1 MSLFD
6 YFGIVD
12 YAFMVFYVV
21 VLLFLGF
28 YLRKLASKSLDN
40 YVCGGGNIPWWAM
53 GVSGMASF
61 LDLAGTAII
70 VSFLFMMGPQGLF
83 VEFRGG
89 AVLILPFMMLWTG
102 KWHRRSGCLTGAQ
115 WNIFRFGD
123 CWGGRASQ
131 LMGVIATVL
140 TTIGM
145 LAYLIIGAGIFLST
159 FLPWTPSQCSIG
171 LLLLAT
177 PYTMMSGF
185 YGVIFTDLF
194 QSCIIIAA
202 VIYVTITAFMGVD
215 SAAEVSKVAMSVTG
229 NPDWISGIPKWNVHV
244 PKGYEM
250 YKHLILFSSF
260 YLIRTVVAGIG
271 TGADPRY
278 FGAKN
283 DRECGKLSMLWTGL
297 MSFRW
302 PLMIG
307 IAVLGLY
314 LVNDLMPDQA
324 GIEKAAEAIHQ
335 QYPETTKP
343 AWGDLISSI
352 AKTPKEE
359 DAALVAQLKEIL
371 GEDKFIEKMNLI
383 SYDGTVNPE
392 KILSQV
398 LQMRVA
404 KGMRGILVI
413 ALIAAAL
420 STFGSWI
427 NLGTSQFVND
437 FYKKWLRPKASTKE
451 LILASWTT
459 VASIVALSFWFSKS
473 LESIN
478 DIWGWMMM
486 GFGAGFLVPSFLRL
500 YWWRF
505 TGAASAIGTLVGI
518 VAAIVQRIV
527 WPDLTA
533 WAEANQMN
541 SEITRWMY
549 LLLTEYNE
557 ITQFVLILTIGFI
570 GSIVATYLTKPT
582 DPEVLKNMYMKT
594 RPFGVWG
601 HLKRELSDEERA
613 KVNREHRN
621 DLLALPF
628 AMVWQVCIFLVP
640 MLFVLH
646 NWKEFTGT
654 FILGLVAFAGLYFIW
669 FRNQPERNFYEE

>member
-1 MSLFD
+1 MTLFD
-6 YFGIVD
+6 YFGVWD
-12 YAFMVFYVV
+12 YVFMGFYVV
-21 VLLFLGF
+21 VLLFLGV

-40 YVCGGGNIPWWAM
+40 YICGGRNIPWWAM

-61 LDLAGTAII
+61 LDLAGTAVI

-89 AVLILPFMMLWTG
+89 AVLVLPFMMLWTG

-123 CWGGRASQ
+123 GWGGRASQ

-145 LAYLIIGAGIFLST
+145 LAYLIVGAGIFLST
-159 FLPWTPSQCSIG
+159 FLPWTPTACSIG

-177 PYTMMSGF
+177 PYVMMSGF

-194 QSCIIIAA
+194 QSCIIIVA
-202 VIYVTITAFMGVD
+202 VIYVTITAFMGVE
-215 SAAEVSKVAMSVTG
+215 SSAEVSKVAMSVTG
-229 NPDWISGIPKWNVHV
+229 NPDWISGVPKWEVHV
-244 PKGYEM
+244 PKGYEEFRP
-250 YKHLILFSSF
+250 LIIVSSF
-260 YLIRTVVAGIG
+260 YLVRTIVAGIG

-283 DRECGKLSMLWTGL
+283 DRECGKLSMLWTTL
-297 MSFRW
+297 MSVRW

-307 IAVLGLY
+307 IAVMGLY
-314 LVNDLMPDQA
+314 LVNDLISNQSSVDQA
-324 GIEKAAEAIHQ
+324 AALIHRH
-335 QYPETTKP
+335 YPDTAKP
-343 AWGDLISSI
+343 EWGDLISSI
-352 AKTPKEE
+352 ANVPDKH
-359 DAALVAQLKEIL
+359 DAALVAQLKDVL
-371 GEDKFIEKMNLI
+371 GEDKFIEKMNLV

-437 FYKKWLRPKASTKE
+437 FYKKWIRPKASTKE
-451 LILASWTT
+451 LILASWIT
-459 VASIVALSFWFSKS
+459 VATIVFVSFLFSRS
-473 LESIN
+473 LDSIN
-478 DIWGWMMM
+478 DIWEWMMM

-505 TGAASAIGTLVGI
+505 NGEGSAIGTLVGLGSAI
-518 VAAIVQRIV
+518 ALRAYQENINPEFLKIGWQQFVFVIAVGLIGSVVAA
-527 WPDLTA
+527 L
-533 WAEANQMN
+533 
-541 SEITRWMY
+541 
-549 LLLTEYNE
+549 
-557 ITQFVLILTIGFI
+557 
-570 GSIVATYLTKPT
+570 LTKPT
-582 DPEVLKNMYMKT
+582 DPEVLRNMYSKT
-594 RPFGVWG
+594 PPFGLWG
-601 HLKRELSDEERA
+601 HLKNTLSDEERA

-628 AMVWQVCIFLVP
+628 AMVWQVCLFLVP

-646 NWKEFTGT
+646 NWMEFTGS

-669 FRNQPERNFYEE
+669 FRNQPETNFYEDEPGVTVDAETGSGQ

>member
-1 MSLFD
+1 MTMFD
-6 YFGIVD
+6 YFGKLD
-12 YAFMVFYVV
+12 YAFMIFYVI
-21 VLLFLGF
+21 VLIGLGF
-28 YLRKLASKSLDN
+28 YLKRQASKSLDN
-40 YVCGGGNIPWWAM
+40 YICGGGNIPWWCM
-53 GVSGMASF
+53 GISGMASF
-61 LDLAGTAII
+61 LDLAGTAVI

-145 LAYLIIGAGIFLST
+145 LAYLIVGAGIFLST
-159 FLPWTPSQCSIG
+159 FLPWSPFWCSLG
-171 LLLLAT
+171 LLVLAT

-194 QSCIIIAA
+194 QSLIIIAA
-202 VIYVTITAFMGVD
+202 VIYVSVTAFMGIE
-215 SAAEVSKVAMSVTG
+215 SAQEVSEVALAVTG
-229 NPDWISGIPKWNVHV
+229 NPDWISGLPKWEVHV

-250 YKHLILFSSF
+250 YKHLIIFSGF
-260 YLIRTVVAGIG
+260 YLLRTIVAGVG

-283 DRECGKLSMLWTGL
+283 DRECGKLSLLWTAL
-297 MSFRW
+297 MSVRW

-314 LVNDLMPDQA
+314 LVNDLIPNQ
-324 GIEKAAEAIHQ
+324 GNIQQAAEAIQNH
-335 QYPETTKP
+335 YPETDKP
-343 AWGDLISSI
+343 LWGDLISSI
-352 AKTPKEE
+352 ANTPEKH
-359 DAALVAQLKEIL
+359 DVALVGELKGIL
-371 GEDKFIEKMNLI
+371 GDSKWVEKMNLI
-383 SYDGTVNPE
+383 SYEGTVNPE

-398 LQMRVA
+398 LMMKVA
-404 KGMRGILVI
+404 RGMRGILVI

-420 STFGSWI
+420 STFGSWV

-437 FYKKWLRPKASTKE
+437 FYKKWINPKASTKQ
-451 LILASWTT
+451 LILASWVT
-459 VASIVALSFWFSKS
+459 VISIVFLSFLFSRS

-478 DIWGWMMM
+478 EIWGWMMM

-505 TGAASAIGTLVGI
+505 NGAGSAIGTLVGLI
-518 VAAIVQRIV
+518 AAIVQRLV
-527 WPDLTA
+527 VPDL
-533 WAEANQMN
+533 
-541 SEITRWMY
+541 
-549 LLLTEYNE
+549 NE
-557 ITQFVLILTIGFI
+557 VYQFVFVLTVGLI
-570 GSIVATYLTKPT
+570 GSVAAALLTKPT
-582 DPEVLKNMYMKT
+582 DPEVLENMYLKT
-594 RPFGVWG
+594 RPFGIWG
-601 HLKRELSDEERA
+601 HLKNKLPEEEKK
-613 KVNREHRN
+613 KVSIEHRN

-628 AMVWQVCIFLVP
+628 AMVWQTCIFLAP
-640 MLFVLH
+640 MLFLIH
-646 NWKEFTGT
+646 NWGGFVGT
-654 FILGLVAFAGLYFIW
+654 FMLGLVGFAGVYFIW
-669 FRNQPERNFYEE
+669 FRNQPEANFYED

>member
-1 MSLFD
+1 MTMFD
-6 YFGIVD
+6 YFGKLD
-12 YAFMVFYVV
+12 YAFMIFYVV
-21 VLLFLGF
+21 VLIGLGF
-28 YLRKLASKSLDN
+28 YLKRQASKSLDN
-40 YVCGGGNIPWWAM
+40 YICGGGNIPWWAM
-53 GVSGMASF
+53 GISGMASF
-61 LDLAGTAII
+61 LDLAGTAVI

-145 LAYLIIGAGIFLST
+145 LAYLIVGAGIFLST
-159 FLPWTPSQCSIG
+159 FLPWSPFACSIG

-202 VIYVTITAFMGVD
+202 VIYVSVTAFMGVG
-215 SAAEVSKVAMSVTG
+215 SAEEVSAIALSVTG

-250 YKHLILFSSF
+250 YKHLIIFSSF
-260 YLIRTVVAGIG
+260 YLLRTIVAGIG

-283 DRECGKLSMLWTGL
+283 DRECGKLSMLWTAL
-297 MSFRW
+297 MSVRW

-314 LVNDLMPDQA
+314 LVNDLVPEQA
-324 GIEKAAEAIHQ
+324 NIQQAAEVIHGE
-335 QYPETTKP
+335 YPDATKP
-343 AWGDLISSI
+343 QWGDLISSI
-352 AKTPKEE
+352 ANTPNKHE
-359 DAALVAQLKEIL
+359 AALIGDLKGVL
-371 GEDKFIEKMNLI
+371 GEDKWVEKMNLI
-383 SYDGTVNPE
+383 SFEGTVNPE

-398 LQMRVA
+398 LLMKVA
-404 KGMRGILVI
+404 RGMRGILVI

-420 STFGSWI
+420 STFGSWV

-437 FYKKWLRPKASTKE
+437 FYKKWIRPKASTKE
-451 LILASWTT
+451 LILASWGT
-459 VASIVALSFWFSKS
+459 VISIVFLSFLFSRT

-478 DIWGWMMM
+478 EIWGWMMM

-505 TGAASAIGTLVGI
+505 NGAGSAIGTLVGLTAAI
-518 VAAIVQRIV
+518 IQRMLCPGLSEVWQFVFVLTVGFVGSVAAA
-527 WPDLTA
+527 L
-533 WAEANQMN
+533 
-541 SEITRWMY
+541 
-549 LLLTEYNE
+549 
-557 ITQFVLILTIGFI
+557 
-570 GSIVATYLTKPT
+570 LTKPT
-582 DPEVLKNMYMKT
+582 DPEVLRNMYMKT

-601 HLKRELSDEERA
+601 HLKDTLSQEERA
-613 KVNREHRN
+613 KTTLEHRT
-621 DLLALPF
+621 DLIAVPF
-628 AMVWQVCIFLVP
+628 AMVWQICIFLGP
-640 MLFVLH
+640 MLFLVH
-646 NWKEFTGT
+646 NWIGFSGV
-654 FILGLVAFAGLYFIW
+654 FIVGLVAFVGLYFLW
-669 FRNQPERNFYEE
+669 FRKQPAGNFYDN